1 MASPISHETAP
12 RPAGREISRRARRA
26 RETAIIGSIL
36 ACALFTI
43 AVTASIIVLLARE
56 SSTFFAREEVGL
68 WSFITGTEWSPLLG
82 ADHEYGVL
90 PLVSGTLLV
99 TGIAAL
105 TAIPLGLVSA
115 IYLSE
120 YAHPKVR
127 AVVKPALEVL
137 AGIPTV
143 VYGYFAL
150 VVITPAINWVW
161 SSGEG
166 GLGIGPLLGFE
177 EGFGTYNALSAGLAV
192 GIMCIPT
199 VSSLSEDALQAVPRS
214 LRHGAYASGATRFDV
229 SIRVVVPAA
238 LSGIMAAFL
247 LAIARAIG
255 ETMIVTLAAGQS
267 AVMTLDPRDSIQ
279 TLTAYIVQIST
290 GDVPAGGLEY
300 QSIYAVA
307 ATLFVMTFAVT
318 LVGARIRNRFREVYA

>member
-1 MASPISHETAP
+1 MTFV
-12 RPAGREISRRARRA
+12 
-26 RETAIIGSIL
+26 L
-36 ACALFTI
+36 VCCALFSI
-43 AVTASIIVLLARE
+43 AVTVSIIVLLAKE
-56 SSTFFAREEVGL
+56 ASAFFSRPEVSVF
-68 WSFITGTEWSPLLG
+68 SFLTGTEWSPLLG
-82 ADHEYGVL
+82 AEHKYGVL
-90 PLVSGTLLV
+90 PLIGGTLLV

-105 TAIPLGLVSA
+105 TALPLGLISA

-127 AVVKPALEVL
+127 ATVKPILEVL
-137 AGIPTV
+137 AGVPTV

-150 VVITPAINWVW
+150 VVITPTVNWVW
-161 SSGEG
+161 AHTGMM
-166 GLGIGPLLGFE
+166 LGFE
-177 EGFGTYNALSAGLAV
+177 QSFGTYNALSAGLAV

-199 VSSLSEDALQAVPRS
+199 VSSLSEDALRAVPRS
-214 LRHGAYASGATRFDV
+214 LRHGAYAAGATRFDV

-238 LSGIMAAFL
+238 LSGIIAAFL

-290 GDVPAGGLEY
+290 GDVQAGGLEY
-300 QSIYAVA
+300 QSIYGVA
-307 ATLFVMTFAVT
+307 ATLFAMTFFVT
-318 LVGARIRNRFREVYA
+318 LVGARIRSKFREEYS

>member
-1 MASPISHETAP
+1 MHAPDDHEHDAP
-12 RPAGREISRRARRA
+12 PERRGTPRSRAAIAA
-26 RETAIIGSIL
+26 RERLVVASLI
-36 ACALFTI
+36 ACGLFTI
-43 AVTASIIVLLARE
+43 AVTLSIVFLLIKE
-56 SSTFFAREEVGL
+56 SSAFFTRDEVGL
-68 WSFITGTEWSPLLG
+68 WSFLTGTEWTPLLG
-82 ADHEYGVL
+82 NEQSYGVL
-90 PLVSGTLLV
+90 PLVGGTLLV

-120 YAHPKVR
+120 YAHPRVR
-127 AVVKPALEVL
+127 AVVKPALEIL

-150 VVITPAINWVW
+150 VVITPALNGLWETLAEPI
-161 SSGEG
+161 
-166 GLGIGPLLGFE
+166 GLGE
-177 EGFGTYNALSAGLAV
+177 SFGTYNALSAGLAV

-199 VSSLSEDALQAVPRS
+199 VSSLSEDALKAVPAS

-229 SIRVVVPAA
+229 STRVVVPAA
-238 LSGIMAAFL
+238 LSGIVAAFL

-267 AVMTLDPRDSIQ
+267 AVLTLDPRDSIQ

-290 GDVPAGGLEY
+290 GDVPAGGIEY

-307 ATLFVMTFAVT
+307 ATLFAMTFIVT
-318 LVGARIRNRFREVYA
+318 LIGARIRARYREVYA

>member
-1 MASPISHETAP
+1 MTTPDGTLLA
-12 RPAGREISRRARRA
+12 RGRARSRTA
-26 RETAIIGSIL
+26 QKVRESLIALSL
-36 ACALFTI
+36 LLCALFTI
-43 AVTASIIVLLARE
+43 AVTASIIILLARE
-56 SSTFFAREEVGL
+56 SSAFFARDEVGF
-68 WSFITGTEWSPLLG
+68 WSFITGTRWAPLLG
-82 ADHEYGVL
+82 SDHHYGVL
-90 PLVSGTLLV
+90 PLVGGTLLV
-99 TGIAAL
+99 TGIAAA
-105 TAIPLGLVSA
+105 TAIPMGLVTA

-120 YAHPKVR
+120 YAHPRVR
-127 AVVKPALEVL
+127 AVIKPTLEIL

-161 SSGEG
+161 WSSEEG
-166 GLGIGPLLGFE
+166 GLGLGRALGFQE
-177 EGFGTYNALSAGLAV
+177 NFGTYNALSAGLAV
-192 GIMCIPT
+192 GIMCLPT
-199 VSSLSEDALQAVPRS
+199 VSSLSEDALRAVPLS
-214 LRHGAYASGATRFDV
+214 LRHGAYAAGATRFDV
-229 SIRVVVPAA
+229 ALRVVVPAA

-267 AVMTLDPRDSIQ
+267 AVLTLDPRDSIQ

-307 ATLFVMTFAVT
+307 ATLFVMTFIVT
-318 LVGARIRNRFREVYA
+318 FIGARIRNRFREVYA

>member
-1 MASPISHETAP
+1 MPATEDRDDATPVERRGRP
-12 RPAGREISRRARRA
+12 RSRAAVAA
-26 RETAIIGSIL
+26 RERVATLSL
-36 ACALFTI
+36 VACGLFTI
-43 AVTASIIVLLARE
+43 AVTLSIVFLLIKE
-56 SSTFFAREEVGL
+56 SFAFFARDEVSL
-68 WSFITGTEWSPLLG
+68 WSFITGTEWTPLLG
-82 ADHEYGVL
+82 SEQAYGVL
-90 PLVSGTLLV
+90 PLVGGTLLV

-120 YAHPKVR
+120 YAHPRVR
-127 AVVKPALEVL
+127 AVVKPALEIL

-150 VVITPAINWVW
+150 VIITPALNSAW
-161 SSGEG
+161 GALAEPL
-166 GLGIGPLLGFE
+166 GLGRS
-177 EGFGTYNALSAGLAV
+177 FGTYNALSAGLAV

-199 VSSLSEDALQAVPRS
+199 VSSLSEDALKAVPAP
-214 LRHGAYASGATRFDV
+214 LRHGAYAAGATRFDV
-229 SIRVVVPAA
+229 STRVVVPAA
-238 LSGIMAAFL
+238 LSGVIAAFL

-267 AVMTLDPRDSIQ
+267 AVLTLDPRDSIQ

-290 GDVPAGGLEY
+290 GDVPSGGVEY

-318 LVGARIRNRFREVYA
+318 LVGARIRARFREVYA

>member
-1 MASPISHETAP
+1 MPTRDTQDARRTE
-12 RPAGREISRRARRA
+12 RLRSRRAQRA
-26 RETAIIGSIL
+26 RETVIVGSLL
-36 ACALFTI
+36 ACGVFTI
-43 AVTASIIVLLARE
+43 GVTASIIVLLARE
-56 SSTFFAREEVGL
+56 SSTFFAREEVGF
-68 WSFITGTEWSPLLG
+68 WSFVTGTEWTPLLG
-82 ADHEYGVL
+82 ATQEYGVL
-90 PLVSGTLLV
+90 PLVCGTLLV

-120 YAHPKVR
+120 YAHPRVR
-127 AVVKPALEVL
+127 AMVKPALEVL

-161 SSGEG
+161 SGKDG
-166 GLGIGPLLGFE
+166 GLGIGPMLGFE

-229 SIRVVVPAA
+229 SLRVVVPAA

-318 LVGARIRNRFREVYA
+318 LVGARIRNRFREAYA